1 MSIKFACSCGK
12 AYKVPE
18 KFSGKRVKCK
28 DCGEAIRVPSE
39 TESSIPSGRAAAVS
53 KRSVV
58 PSQRVPGVSGRSAP
72 SGSSGRAP
80 SGSSGRAPA
89 AAPRR
94 SSGTERFEPVDLNAG
109 GEMKAYARKRSDEEF
124 KRGEGRLTLFDAAS
138 KKPSK
143 AFRLSKDDAT
153 IGRGE
158 CTVKVPLA
166 SVSKEHA
173 KIEYKLGTYII
184 TDMQSQN
191 GVLVNGRVVRR
202 ASLKDGDVLQLGEAI
217 LRLDC

>member
-58 PSQRVPGVSGRSAP
+58 SSQRVPGMSGRSAP

-80 SGSSGRAPA
+80 V

-94 SSGTERFEPVDLNAG
+94 AGSGTERFEPVDLNEG
-109 GEMKAYARKRSDEEF
+109 GEQKAYARKRTDEEF
-124 KRGEGRLTLFDAAS
+124 KRGEGRLTLFDAAT

-143 AFRLSKDDAT
+143 AFRLGKDDVT
-153 IGRGE
+153 IGRGD
-158 CTVKVPLA
+158 CTIKVPLA

-173 KIEYKLGTYII
+173 KVEYKLGTYII
-184 TDMQSQN
+184 TDMQSSN

-202 ASLKDGDVLQLGEAI
+202 ASLKDGDLLQLGEAI

>member
-39 TESSIPSGRAAAVS
+39 SESSIPSTRTSAVS
-53 KRSVV
+53 KRSVMS
-58 PSQRVPGVSGRSAP
+58 SQRVSGRSA
-72 SGSSGRAP
+72 GVSGRAAP
-80 SGSSGRAPA
+80 SSSSQ
-89 AAPRR
+89 R
-94 SSGTERFEPVDLNAG
+94 SERKGSGTERFEPVDLSEGNQL
-109 GEMKAYARKRSDEEF
+109 KQFQRKRTDEEF
-124 KRGEGRLTLFDAAS
+124 KRGEGRVTLFDAATG
-138 KKPSK
+138 KPSK
-143 AFRLSKDDAT
+143 AFRLGKDDT
-153 IGRGE
+153 TVGRGDG
-158 CTVKVPLA
+158 CTIKLPLA

-173 KIEYKLGTYII
+173 KIEYKLGTFIV
-184 TDMQSQN
+184 TDLQSSN

-217 LRLDC
+217 LRIDC